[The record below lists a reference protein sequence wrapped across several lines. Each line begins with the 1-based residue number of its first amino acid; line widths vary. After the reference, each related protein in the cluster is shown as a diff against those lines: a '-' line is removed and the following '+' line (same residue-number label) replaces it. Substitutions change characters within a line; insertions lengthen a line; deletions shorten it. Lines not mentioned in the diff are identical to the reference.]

1 MDARVKNR
9 MVLTLPS
16 DREIVIMRE
25 FNAPRRRVF
34 EAWTDP
40 QRVKQWYGCGKS
52 HLVSCEIDLRIGGEY
67 RYVLLGPDGGEH
79 TMTGRYLEIVAP
91 DRLVYTERYVSGQF
105 ESDEAF
111 VTVTFVERDGRT
123 KLTSTVLHKN
133 AANRDMH
140 LNSGVEKGA
149 SLTLDRLEQLLWTM
163 D

>member
-1 MDARVKNR
+1 MA
-9 MVLTLPS
+9 LTLPS
-16 DREIVIMRE
+16 EREIVIMRE

-40 QRVKQWYGCGKS
+40 QQVKQWYGCGEL
-52 HLVSCEIDLRIGGEY
+52 HLVSCEIDLRIGGDISLRAARTRRRRAY
-67 RYVLLGPDGGEH
+67 DDGPSISKSW
-79 TMTGRYLEIVAP
+79 RP

-111 VTVTFVERDGRT
+111 VTVTLVERDGRT

-149 SLTLDRLEQLLWTM
+149 RLTLDRLEQLLWTM

>member
-25 FNAPRRRVF
+25 FDAPRRRVF

-40 QRVKQWYGCGKS
+40 QVKQWYGCGES
-52 HLVSCEIDLRIGGEY
+52 QLVSCEIDLRIGGEY
-67 RYVLLGPDGGEH
+67 RYVLLGPHGGEH
-79 TMTGRYLEIVAP
+79 TMTGRYLEVVAP
-91 DRLVYTERYVSGQF
+91 DRLVYTERYVSEQF

>member
-40 QRVKQWYGCGKS
+40 QQVKQWYGCGES
-52 HLVSCEIDLRIGGEY
+52 HLVSGEIDLRIGGEY

-79 TMTGRYLEIVAP
+79 TMTGQYLEIVAP

-111 VTVTFVERDGRT
+111 VTVTLVERDGRT

>member
-25 FNAPRRRVF
+25 FDAPRRRVF

-40 QRVKQWYGCGKS
+40 QQVKQWYGCGES
-52 HLVSCEIDLRIGGEY
+52 QLVSCEIDLRIGGAY
-67 RYVLLGPDGGEH
+67 RYVLLGPHGGEH
-79 TMTGRYLEIVAP
+79 TMTGRYLEVVAP
-91 DRLVYTERYVSGQF
+91 DRLVYTERYVSEQF

>member
-34 EAWTDP
+34 DAWTDP
-40 QRVKQWYGCGKS
+40 QQVKQWYGCGEL

-79 TMTGRYLEIVAP
+79 TMTGQYLEIVAP
-91 DRLVYTERYVSGQF
+91 DRLVYTERYVSEQF